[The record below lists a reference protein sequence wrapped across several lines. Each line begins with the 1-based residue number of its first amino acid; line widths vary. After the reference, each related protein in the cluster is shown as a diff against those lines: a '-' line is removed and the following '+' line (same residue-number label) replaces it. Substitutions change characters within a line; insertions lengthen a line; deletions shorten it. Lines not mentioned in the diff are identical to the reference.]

1 MHPIVTLQG
10 ALLGALNADPD
21 MVGMLGANAIFDAM
35 PKGHVAPYGVI
46 DRHDL
51 RPRDGDLAP
60 GFEHRLVLH
69 FWHREASRKAVLAIA
84 ERVTTVAVSTALS
97 GGGLVVTHANM
108 VRMETGIDGKT
119 GQAKA
124 VLVLRFLSEQ
134 G

>member
-21 MVGMLGANAIFDAM
+21 LVTLIGTNAIFDAM
-35 PKGHVAPYGVI
+35 PKGHQAPYGVI

-69 FWHREASRKAVLAIA
+69 FWHRDASRKAVLAIA
-84 ERVTTVAVSTALS
+84 ERVTTVAVSAALS
-97 GGGLVVTHANM
+97 GGGLAVTHANV
-108 VRMETGIDGKT
+108 VRVETGIDGKT

-124 VLVLRFLSEQ
+124 VLVLRFLSEP